1 MHTAPSYWEQQ
12 TWLRQADV
20 AIAGAGL
27 LGLWTAYELKRQ
39 RPQCRIV
46 LLERA
51 PYPQGASARNAGF
64 ACFGSP
70 SEMLYD
76 RQLNGEAAMLQVVEQ
91 RYAGIG
97 KLRQVLGD
105 AAIGFDHSG
114 GYECYPDHP
123 AHWDAQIADLNKL
136 LQPIMGTAQAFV
148 PAHAQ
153 LAAMGMSGFG
163 AMVANGLEGG
173 IDSGAMVA
181 ALTQR
186 VQQLGVQVL
195 YGAEVLAMEP
205 AADHWQLRT
214 PTCQLRATQVL
225 LATNAWLQHMAP
237 ALGVVPARG
246 QVLVTKPLPGLA
258 LQGTFHFDE
267 GYYYWRHL
275 PGQRLLLGG
284 ARNADFAGEQTL
296 EMATSAPIQQALE
309 AFLIRHFPQYFTPQN
324 VAAQIAHRWAG
335 LMAMHP
341 QKTPVLAQTAPGL
354 WAAMCC
360 NGMGVALAPRFA
372 ETVASAILTN

>member
-12 TWLRQADV
+12 TWLRPADV
-20 AIAGAGL
+20 AIVGAGL

-39 RPQCRIV
+39 RPHWRIV

-51 PYPQGASARNAGF
+51 PYAQGASARNAGF

-76 RQLNGEAAMLQVVEQ
+76 SRLNGEDAMLQVVEQ

-97 KLRQVLGD
+97 KLRRVLGD
-105 AAIGFDHSG
+105 DAIGFDHSG
-114 GYECYPDHP
+114 GYECYPDAP
-123 AHWDAQIADLNKL
+123 AEWDEKIAGLNKL
-136 LQPIMGTAQAFV
+136 LQPIMGTPQAFV

-153 LAAMGMSGFG
+153 LPAMGMHGFG
-163 AMVANGLEGG
+163 AMVANRLEAG

-181 ALTQR
+181 ALSKL

-195 YGAEVLAMEP
+195 YGAEVLAKEP

-214 PTCQLRATQVL
+214 PNWQLRASQVL
-225 LATNAWLQHMAP
+225 LATNAWLHHMAP
-237 ALGVVPARG
+237 TLGVVPARG
-246 QVLVTKPLPGLA
+246 QVLVSKPLPGLA

-284 ARNADFAGEQTL
+284 ARNADVAGEQTL
-296 EMATSAPIQQALE
+296 EMTTSAPIQQALE

-324 VAAQIAHRWAG
+324 IVVQIEYRWAG

-341 QKTPVLAQTAPGL
+341 QKTPVLTQIAPGL